1 MLYVEHFLKID
12 FSSDVNCEKKKIVVI
27 YRIPPTYENL
37 SVCNP
42 ILS

>member
-12 FSSDVNCEKKKIVVI
+12 FSSDVNCEKKKIVI
-27 YRIPPTYENL
+27 YRIPPTYEDL